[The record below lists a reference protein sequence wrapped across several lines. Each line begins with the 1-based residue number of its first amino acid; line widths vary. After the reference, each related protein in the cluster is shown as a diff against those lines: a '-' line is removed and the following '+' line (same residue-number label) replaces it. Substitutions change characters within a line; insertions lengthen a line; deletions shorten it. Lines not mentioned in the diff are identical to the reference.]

1 MIEPYQMNKGNL
13 NPLNGDEIVLQNY
26 ALNAA
31 SNVFGLNGTVVRS
44 TLLVKVGNILHR
56 FVYVQQLKAKNIQE
70 SLATFH

>member
-1 MIEPYQMNKGNL
+1 MIKPYQMNKGNL

-44 TLLVKVGNILHR
+44 TLPC
-56 FVYVQQLKAKNIQE
+56 E
-70 SLATFH
+70 SRQHNTPIRLCAAIKSQK